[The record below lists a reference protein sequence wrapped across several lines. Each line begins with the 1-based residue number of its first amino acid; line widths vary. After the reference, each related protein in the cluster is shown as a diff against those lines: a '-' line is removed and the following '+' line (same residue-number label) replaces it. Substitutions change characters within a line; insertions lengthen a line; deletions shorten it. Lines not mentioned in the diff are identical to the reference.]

1 MQLYSIMPL
10 DVEHIDEICED
21 IKLQYQ
27 NGVSDCVLFMMQLVP
42 EGNPAIDKAAIET
55 QKYDLFRDKLAD
67 MGLQCGILVQC
78 SLGHGYPLNQ
88 KFSFQSYVNLNDGKE
103 DNVCCPYDEAFQQHF
118 YQQMRILAMHKP
130 AVIMLDDDF
139 RLMYRNGKG
148 CACPLHLKEV
158 SKRANKNITR
168 EYLYETLRDIR
179 HEDNKVLTDIFVET
193 QKESLIDAV
202 TWMRK
207 GIDSV
212 DPAIPGCFCSV
223 GHTTEFG
230 ADIAKI
236 MAGEGNPV
244 VVRINNGNYTPL
256 GARGLSEV
264 SYRIAQQSEVLK
276 GKVDY
281 VLAETDTCPQNRYST
296 GAQSLHSHF
305 VASILEGAVGAKHWI
320 TRLSTYEPKSGIA
333 YRKILAKHRK
343 LYEKLFETVP
353 GLRWQGCRIP
363 LPTVLDY
370 GFTHD
375 GWYAPTDAW
384 SACVLERFGVPLYF
398 SSQQG
403 GTTFVEG
410 DSADSFSDAEIEQ
423 MLQGC
428 VVLSSDAAEK
438 WQNRGFGGLLGVTVQ
453 VWTGEN
459 PSYEKF
465 LNGKT
470 CAVPQKI
477 QQLIPLSQ
485 EVKVNSQICHLVNG
499 KDEKI
504 LFPGVTVYNNKFGG
518 RVIVFSGTPKAK
530 FVQTEAFSFL
540 NESRKEQIVSL
551 LQENG
556 TLPIYYTEDAEVYM
570 KAAFTE
576 GGKLFCAIFNMGFDT
591 LRDVPLRV
599 MKPVKNILRLTAN
612 GEYVA
617 CRFKQKD
624 GICVVKTVVNTL
636 DPKIFLFE
644 WDEK

>member
-1 MQLYSIMPL
+1 MPL
-10 DVEHIDEICED
+10 DVEHIEEICAD

-27 NGVSDCVLFMMQLVP
+27 NGVADCVLFMMQLVP
-42 EGNPAIDKAAIET
+42 EGKPAIDKAAIEC
-55 QKYDLFRDKLAD
+55 QKYDLFQARLAT
-67 MGLQCGILVQC
+67 MGLKCGILVQC

-88 KFSFQSYVNLNDGKE
+88 KFAFQPYVNLNDGKE
-103 DNVCCPYDEAFQQHF
+103 DNVCCPYDKEFQQHF
-118 YQQMRILAMHKP
+118 YQQMRTLAMHKP

-148 CACPLHLKEV
+148 CACPLHLQEV
-158 SKRANKNITR
+158 NKRVNKNITR
-168 EYLYETLRDIR
+168 EYLYEAL
-179 HEDNKVLTDIFVET
+179 HEMGHKDNKVLTDIFVAT

-202 TWMRK
+202 RWMRK

-212 DPAIPGCFCSV
+212 DPTIPGCFCSV

-230 ADIAKI
+230 AEIAKV
-236 MAGEGNPV
+236 MAGKGNPI

-333 YRKILAKHRK
+333 YRNILAKHRK
-343 LYEKLFETVP
+343 FYERLFEIVP
-353 GLRWQGCRIP
+353 ELCWQGCRIP
-363 LPTVLDY
+363 LPIVLDY

-375 GWYAPTDAW
+375 GWYAPMDAW

-403 GTTFVEG
+403 GTVFVEG
-410 DSADSFSDAEIEQ
+410 EAADSFSDAEIEN
-423 MLQGC
+423 MLKGYI
-428 VVLSSDAAEK
+428 VLSSDAAEK
-438 WQNRGFGGLLGVTVQ
+438 WQSRGFGELLGVEVQ
-453 VWTGEN
+453 AWTGEN

-465 LNGKT
+465 INGKT

-477 QQLIPLSQ
+477 KELRPLSRD
-485 EVKVNSQICHLVNG
+485 VKIHSKIFHLVNG
-499 KDEKI
+499 KDEKF
-504 LFPGVTVYNNKFGG
+504 LFPGVIIYNNRLGG

-551 LQENG
+551 LQEND
-556 TLPIYYTEDAEVYM
+556 TLPIYYTEDAEVYI
-570 KAAFTE
+570 KAARTKE
-576 GGKLFCAIFNMGFDT
+576 NKLFCAVFNMGFDS
-591 LRDVPLRV
+591 LRELPLRV
-599 MKPVKNILRLTAN
+599 AKPVKKIWKLTPN
-612 GEYVA
+612 GRYVL
-617 CRFKQKD
+617 CNFEQKD
-624 GICVVKTVVNTL
+624 GICIVKCVANTL
-636 DPKIFLFE
+636 DPKILLFE
-644 WDEK
+644 WSEK